1 MEIERK
7 FLITQ
12 APHLHRR
19 RSVRIE
25 QGYLSGGEDEVRVRR
40 KGDGFW
46 LTVKRGAGM
55 VRTEQEVALD
65 REQFETLW
73 PLTSGRRV
81 EKDRTV
87 ISDGGRTIEL
97 DVFDNELRGLVVAEV
112 EFEDEAEARAFV
124 PPGWFGREV
133 TDDARYKNHALAV
146 LGLPAADAAQS

>member
-7 FLITQ
+7 FLVTQ
-12 APHLHRR
+12 APHLRQS

-65 REQFETLW
+65 REQFEALW
-73 PLTSGRRV
+73 PLTSGRRI

-87 ISDGGRTIEL
+87 MGAAAGRSSRAEPL
-97 DVFDNELRGLVVAEV
+97 VRYLRRWTTPAVVGRRLERLPV
-112 EFEDEAEARAFV
+112 SPPERAPTRV
-124 PPGWFGREV
+124 RLRVSATVMPGP
-133 TDDARYKNHALAV
+133 TSPD
-146 LGLPAADAAQS
+146 PAITT

>member
-7 FLITQ
+7 FLVTQ
-12 APHLHRR
+12 APHLGRS

-65 REQFETLW
+65 REQFEALW
-73 PLTSGRRV
+73 PLTSGRRI

-87 ISDGGRTIEL
+87 MEGGGRTIEL
-97 DVFDNELRGLVVAEV
+97 DVYDSELRGLVVAEV
-112 EFEDEAEARAFV
+112 EFEDEDEAMAFV
-124 PPGWFGREV
+124 PPAWFGREV
-133 TDDARYKNHALAV
+133 TDDARYKNQALAV
-146 LGLPAADAAQS
+146 LGLPAPDAAQG

>member
-7 FLITQ
+7 FLVTQ
-12 APHLHRR
+12 APHLGPSQ
-19 RSVRIE
+19 SVRIE

-55 VRTEQEVALD
+55 VRTEQEVELD
-65 REQFETLW
+65 REQFEALW
-73 PLTSGRRV
+73 PLTSGRRI

-87 ISDGGRTIEL
+87 IGDGDRTIEL
-97 DVFDNELRGLVVAEV
+97 DVFDSELRGLVVAEV
-112 EFEDEAEARAFV
+112 EFEDEAEAMAFV

-133 TDDARYKNHALAV
+133 TDDARYKNQALAM
-146 LGLPAADAAQS
+146 LGLPAPDAPQS